1 MIHQTKPGNKE
12 AFEFNHEKLGGSTGY
27 ISSGDIF
34 FNFPRKFSEKTL
46 QLFVPNSKRLG
57 GYTQWV
63 HFLKKYTPLDDLMKR
78 YMVSL
83 KKALGRCMFLLGK
96 T

>member
-1 MIHQTKPGNKE
+1 M
-12 AFEFNHEKLGGSTGY
+12 
-27 ISSGDIF
+27 F
-34 FNFPRKFSEKTL
+34 FNFPEKFSEKTL

-63 HFLKKYTPLDDLMKR
+63 HFFKKYTPLEDLKKR

-83 KKALGRCMFLLGK
+83 
-96 T
+96 